1 MKDYLSGLLPPF
13 RLEPRRTALIVVD
26 LQYASGSRTHGLGRR
41 LQESGREGE
50 GSYRFDRIESTVV
63 PNVRRLL
70 AAARATGTRVVYLT
84 VGSQMPDYSDLPRH
98 MRGLAE
104 WVGNTTGRRE
114 HEILDEVAPR
124 PGELVLNKT
133 TTSGFNSAPLD
144 HTLRAWG
151 VASLVIVGI
160 STNSCVETTARD
172 AADLGYETL
181 VVEDACGAARQ
192 EFHEATLVSIRRQ
205 FGRVASTDE
214 VIAELSS
221 REGATSPA

>member
-1 MKDYLSGLLPPF
+1 MKDYLTGLVPPF
-13 RLEPRRTALIVVD
+13 RLDSRRTALIVVD
-26 LQYASGSRTHGLGRR
+26 LQYASGSRTHGLGRQLGAADR
-41 LQESGREGE
+41 AEE
-50 GSYRFDRIESTVV
+50 GSYRFDRIETTVV

-70 AAARATGTRVVYLT
+70 EAARATRTRVVYLT
-84 VGSQMPDYSDLPRH
+84 VGSQLQDYSDLPRH

-104 WVGNTTGRRE
+104 WIGNTAGRRE

-151 VASLVIVGI
+151 ITTVVIVGI

-192 EFHEATLVSIRRQ
+192 EFHDATLVSIRRQ
-205 FGRVASTDE
+205 FGRVASTEE
-214 VIAELSS
+214 VIVELSS
-221 REGATSPA
+221 SAEAPGPA

>member
-13 RLEPRRTALIVVD
+13 RLDPRRTALIVVD
-26 LQYASGSRTHGLGRR
+26 LQYASGSRTHGLGRQ
-41 LQESGREGE
+41 LDAAGRAEEGR
-50 GSYRFDRIESTVV
+50 YRFDRIETTVV

-70 AAARATGTRVVYLT
+70 DTARATGTRVVYLT
-84 VGSQMPDYSDLPRH
+84 VGSQLPDYSDLPRH

-104 WVGNTTGRRE
+104 WVGNTAGRRE
-114 HEILDEVAPR
+114 HEILDELAPL

-144 HTLRAWG
+144 HALRAWG
-151 VASLVIVGI
+151 ARTLVLVGI

-192 EFHEATLVSIRRQ
+192 EFHDAALVSIRRQ

-214 VIAELSS
+214 VIGELASAVD
-221 REGATSPA
+221 GSPRA